1 MDAFREYQRWL
12 SLVKEQELI
21 SDLEKIQNNDQEIL
35 DRFHQPLSFGTAGMR
50 GVLAMGTNRMNRYT
64 VGRATQG
71 LSDYLNEITDS
82 GSVAI
87 AYDSRHQSKEFAAET
102 ASILAANGIKAYL
115 YDRLMPVPMGSF
127 AIRELKCSAGV
138 VITASHNPSVYN
150 GYKVYGPDGCQM
162 TDDAANAVLE
172 KIEGHDYFSGI
183 KSIDFDEGVNSFL
196 RK

>member
-115 YDRLMPVPMGSF
+115 YDRLMPVPMGSL

-138 VITASHNPSVYN
+138 VSTASHNPSVYN

-183 KSIDFDEGVNSFL
+183 KSIDFDEIKSD
-196 RK
+196 